1 MLDPTILPSP
11 TPTSTP
17 PLSPTSMS
25 RSPLSPTSTRSPL
38 LSLLPPSL
46 PTMLP
51 LSPTPDTPSLPL
63 PTLELTLPAFPTTVN
78 FSTPFQDP
86 RPLFPPKYPAR
97 DAATFDSM
105 RADLHQLLARQ
116 PVTMNPYK

>member
-1 MLDPTILPSP
+1 MG
-11 TPTSTP
+11 
-17 PLSPTSMS
+17 
-25 RSPLSPTSTRSPL
+25 TRSPL

-63 PTLELTLPAFPTTVN
+63 LTLDTLSLPLLTLATPLPPSPMPAIPTTVN

-86 RPLFPPKYPAR
+86 RPLFPSKYPAK

-116 PVTMNPYK
+116 PVTMNPFK